1 MDSLFALKGHDFVLV
16 AGESTIMQSIFKLK
30 PNFDKSIA
38 LDTNILLAM
47 AGEHA
52 DREVFGPFIQRNI
65 QYFKFKNGIPLT
77 VEETA
82 NFTRTKL
89 AEGLRKQ
96 PYHVSSIVAGVDR
109 KGPQIYWLD
118 YMGTMSEVPYGAHGY
133 AAYFVSSV
141 LSNAWKPNLTR
152 EQAVDIVK
160 MAIHELRTRFMIAQD
175 NFIVKLVDANG
186 IQVIN

>member
-30 PNFDKSIA
+30 SNFDKSIA

-47 AGEHA
+47 AGQHA

-77 VEETA
+77 IEETA

-96 PYHVSSIVAGVDR
+96 PYQVSSLVVGVDK
-109 KGPQIYWLD
+109 KGPQIFWLD
-118 YMGTMSEVPYGAHGY
+118 YMGTMAEVPG
-133 AAYFVSSV
+133 
-141 LSNAWKPNLTR
+141 
-152 EQAVDIVK
+152 
-160 MAIHELRTRFMIAQD
+160 
-175 NFIVKLVDANG
+175 
-186 IQVIN
+186 